1 MPLGLAPSLPPK
13 LMFHPPG
20 NTQRLIQTLP
30 SLPQRPSLPLPPE
43 DTHAKHF
50 TWEYMKDVFE
60 AFSKRERAMEM
71 HIDALCFE
79 AEKSLSELEHNESSS
94 NSSMNGTNPLLGIR
108 LLQHVDLL
116 DKENQDLTKRIN
128 ELMLASSDQ
137 HIQEL
142 KREIEGA

>member
-60 AFSKRERAMEM
+60 AFSKRELAMEM
-71 HIDALCFE
+71 RIDAVCFE
-79 AEKSLSELEHNESSS
+79 AE
-94 NSSMNGTNPLLGIR
+94 
-108 LLQHVDLL
+108 
-116 DKENQDLTKRIN
+116 
-128 ELMLASSDQ
+128 
-137 HIQEL
+137 
-142 KREIEGA
+142 